1 MGDDIFQK
9 LKAILFGKTS
19 QTRQP
24 GDPIENLGR
33 SGNRDANRP
42 EQKKNAATI
51 TKLMSQGRD
60 YQIYI
65 GVPLDR
71 PTQWTKAL
79 QHGDELLLQNEVTDL
94 AQVRAFIFAYPSG
107 QIVSCELGNL
117 GFPPGIS
124 GLEPTPGPRDSHVLL
139 DSDLKEGRLYVQI
152 TYGKSAE
159 NRTHYSTEVLN
170 KSTGRL
176 RVTKFGGYTP
186 VRRGVGYK
194 LNTITGKYFSAEE
207 FREWYGQAA
216 EWLEPG
222 QSATDPNN
230 CGSPPMLWAYYCETD
245 DGHKFVAGEVLSQLP

>member
-1 MGDDIFQK
+1 MAGF
-9 LKAILFGKTS
+9 FGKAS

-24 GDPIENLGR
+24 GDSTEDSRR
-33 SGNRDANRP
+33 SDDRDAETPTRP
-42 EQKKNAATI
+42 EQKNNTATI
-51 TKLMSQGRD
+51 TKLLAQGRD

-71 PTQWTKAL
+71 PTQWIKAL
-79 QHGDELLLQNEVTDL
+79 QNGDELLLQNEAIDL
-94 AQVRAFIFAYPSG
+94 AQITTFIFAYQSG

-124 GLEPTPGPRDSHVLL
+124 GLEPTAGPRDSDVLTER
-139 DSDLKEGRLYVQI
+139 DLQQGRLYVQI

-159 NRTHYSTEVLN
+159 SRTHYSTEVLN

-176 RVTKFGGYTP
+176 RVTKFGGYAP

-194 LNTITGKYFSAEE
+194 LSTVTGKYYSSEE
-207 FREWYGQAA
+207 FREWYGQTAD
-216 EWLEPG
+216 WLEPG

-230 CGSPPMLWAYYCETD
+230 YGSPPMLWAYYCETD
-245 DGHKFVAGEVLSQLP
+245 DGHQFVAGEVLSQLP